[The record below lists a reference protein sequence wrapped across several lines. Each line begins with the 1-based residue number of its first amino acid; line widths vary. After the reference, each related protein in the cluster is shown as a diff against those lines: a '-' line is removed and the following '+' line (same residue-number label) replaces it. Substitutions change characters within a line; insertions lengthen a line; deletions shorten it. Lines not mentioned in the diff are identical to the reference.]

1 MNVNFTAR
9 QSDLTPDI
17 KAYCL
22 KRLEG
27 MRRLR
32 FSILEVDVILTVR
45 KNRHIAEVNL
55 KTKGGSI
62 VVEEE
67 TSDMMDSLNLA
78 FDALEKKIKK
88 DIGKN
93 REKRRRSGRERKGFS
108 AVIEEAVPD
117 EKAEGTVVR
126 VLRSPYYSLK
136 PMTVEEALIQFDVK
150 KREVLMFRRTADERW
165 AVLFR
170 RKDGHY
176 GLVEPD

>member
-17 KAYCL
+17 KAYCQ

-32 FSILEVDVILTVR
+32 FSALEVDVILTVR

-88 DIGKN
+88 DIEKN

-108 AVIEEAVPD
+108 AVIEEAEPD

-150 KREVLMFRRTADERW
+150 KREVLMFRRTAGERW

>member
-1 MNVNFTAR
+1 MNVNYTAR
-9 QSDLTPDI
+9 QANLTPDI
-17 KAYCL
+17 KAYCQ

-27 MRRLR
+27 MKRLR
-32 FSILEVDVILTVR
+32 FSVLEVDVIVTVR

-88 DIGKN
+88 DIEKH

-108 AVIEEAVPD
+108 AVIEEVEPD
-117 EKAEGTVVR
+117 EKAGETVVR

-150 KREVLMFRRTADERW
+150 KREVLMFRRAAGERW